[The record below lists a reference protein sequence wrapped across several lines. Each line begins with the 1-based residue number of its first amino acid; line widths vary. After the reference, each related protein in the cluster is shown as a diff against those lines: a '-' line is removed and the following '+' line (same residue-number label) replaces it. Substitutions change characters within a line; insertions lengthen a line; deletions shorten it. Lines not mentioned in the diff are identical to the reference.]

1 MSADP
6 EYLRPLAELA
16 VRFGANV
23 QPGQIVSISS
33 EPGKEP
39 LARTIAQ
46 IAYQQGAK
54 FVDLDV
60 FDVHVKHARM
70 RYSAPDTLD
79 YVPPW
84 IGQRIL
90 GLGDHRAAVI
100 ALTGTVAPHL
110 MDDVDPALLGRDML
124 PSVQESLTVVNER
137 TSNWTAIPS
146 PTEDWASLVY
156 RDVESDEALAR
167 LWQEIGHACRL
178 DEPDPIS
185 AWRARFER
193 LGEVAGRLDELRL
206 DALRYDGPGTKLTIG
221 LLPSSRWYSGVMTT
235 VDGIVHAP
243 NLPTEEVF
251 TSPDPMRVDGVVRAT
266 RPLFTAGEL
275 IEGLRVRFE
284 RGRAVEID
292 AERGA
297 ATLRTLAA
305 RDDGAARL
313 GEVALVDRESR
324 VGALNTVFFD
334 TLLDENAASHVALGQ
349 AIELTV
355 EDGEDRE
362 RINTSR
368 IHIDFMIGSDELAIT
383 GITNEGRE
391 VPLLR
396 DGAWQI

>member
-1 MSADP
+1 MLGRPMSVDS
-6 EYLRPLAELA
+6 EYLRPLADLA

-23 QPGQIVSISS
+23 QPGQIVSVAS

-39 LARTIAQ
+39 LARAIAEA
-46 IAYQQGAK
+46 AYEQGAK

-70 RYSAPDTLD
+70 LHSAPDTLD

-84 IGQRIL
+84 IGQRVLAL
-90 GLGDHRAAVI
+90 GEHRAARI

-137 TSNWTAIPS
+137 TSNWTVVPC
-146 PTEDWASLVY
+146 PTAQWASLVY
-156 RDVESDEALAR
+156 RDVEPDQALGQ
-167 LWQEIGHACRL
+167 LWREVGHACRL
-178 DEPDPIS
+178 DEPDPVS
-185 AWRARFER
+185 VWRARFER
-193 LGEVAGRLDELRL
+193 LREVAGRLDDLHL
-206 DALRYDGPGTKLTIG
+206 DALRYDGPGTKLIIG
-221 LLPSSRWYSGVMTT
+221 LLPSSRWHSGFMAT

-251 TSPDPMRVDGVVRAT
+251 TCPDPERVDGVVRAT
-266 RPLFTAGEL
+266 RPLFTSGEV

-292 AERGA
+292 ADRGA
-297 ATLRTLAA
+297 GTLRTLAA

-324 VGALNTVFFD
+324 VGSLDRVFFN
-334 TLLDENAASHVALGQ
+334 TLLDENAASHIALGQ
-349 AIELTV
+349 GIVLTV
-355 EDGEDRE
+355 EDPGDLARV
-362 RINTSR
+362 NASQ

-383 GITNEGRE
+383 GITNQGRE
-391 VPLLR
+391 VPLL
-396 DGAWQI
+396 